1 MFFDPDRDRLRQ
13 MYLDAWSRFKAGQP
27 LEPVQA
33 QIAAVVLEHPE
44 YHQFLTE
51 PEGALT
57 REFPP
62 ELGQSNPFL
71 HMGLHLAV
79 RDQLATDRPQGIRHA
94 YEGILRRSAAE
105 HDAEHVLLEC
115 LAESLWRAHRDNR
128 QPDEALYLEMIRK
141 RTPAGAS

>member
-13 MYLDAWSRFKAGQP
+13 MYLDAWSRFKTNQP

-44 YHQFLTE
+44 YHQFLEE
-51 PEGALT
+51 PGKALA

-62 ELGQSNPFL
+62 ELGQGNPFL

-79 RDQLATDRPQGIRHA
+79 RDQLATDRPQGIKLA
-94 YEGILRRSAAE
+94 YERILRRSGSE
-105 HDAEHVLLEC
+105 HQAEHVLLEC
-115 LAESLWRAHRDNR
+115 LAESLWRAHRDNQ
-128 QPDEALYLEMIRK
+128 QPDEAQYLEMIRK
-141 RTPAGAS
+141 RTPAGVA